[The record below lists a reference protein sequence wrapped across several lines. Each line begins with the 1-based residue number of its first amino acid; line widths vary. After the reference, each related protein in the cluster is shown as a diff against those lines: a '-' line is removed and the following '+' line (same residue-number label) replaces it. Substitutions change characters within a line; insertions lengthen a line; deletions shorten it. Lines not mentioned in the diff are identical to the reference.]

1 MSAITDFDALRRA
14 MAENSEQPEG
24 PARNAR
30 AEQLLAAAEGLGI
43 PLAVIEA
50 LGHQLKVYNYSSEK
64 DKMFVPFA
72 RLLRMW
78 DERPEDFDAYEAHSL
93 HWVFKWMSAGMLG
106 QPHIPLAS
114 IEQWLGEMEHR
125 YRLAGYSERAVRG
138 AEFSVAAH
146 IGDVTRAER
155 AYAAWLAADRDEMA
169 DCHACELHGQGVWQ
183 VERGRDEE
191 ALELWRPVLE
201 GEFACAHEPHTV
213 LASSLA
219 PLLRLGRVDEAR
231 ANHLRGLRLVR
242 PMESM
247 RGAYADHVE
256 FCALTGNEARALEL
270 LAERP
275 AYFTDTGHP
284 RSRLEF
290 TAVVTLL
297 MDRLTE
303 LGLGDQR
310 VPGPAGRTWTAGELA
325 AHARVE
331 TRELAERFDR
341 RNGTS
346 SVGDRA
352 RARMA
357 QRPLVDRLPLGV
369 RTVRPVPAPV
379 VAPPPPEGP
388 GEPDL
393 AALLAEARR
402 LSDTLQPHALQAW
415 AAVALAAHGREL
427 EPRDRAELADHEA
440 MSRGPAGLELFERA
454 AALYAEAGDLGEALA
469 ARARGAYV
477 RALTGDVDTAL
488 ATVNGLYDEALALYA
503 EEATGVRQTASV
515 LMSRARI
522 LMRYAHEGTPV
533 LEDPAPNTTGPAPRP
548 TVQAPASDEP
558 EREGLLPGG
567 ATSGG
572 AASLQPK
579 PDEAVPGA
587 PITAEAAAPRPGPGD
602 NGPGEPASGEA
613 TVHQLGPGGA
623 SGEPGAHRPEPQDS
637 APGGPTSREPDAYRP
652 APQYRAP
659 GEPAAPRPGP
669 ESSLPG
675 GPAFREQGS
684 GETAA
689 HRPSPP
695 DSAPG
700 EPASSEPAAHR
711 PEPEDSLPGGP
722 ASREPASGDAAAH
735 RPGGGDSGPGEP
747 VSGGAVEERVR
758 GGLVRVEKA
767 VGEVLA
773 LVGGRGADDV
783 RLAARAA
790 EARGMLA
797 ELAGLRGDAGRAAEL
812 FRRAADAYVSAGL
825 PWFAVE
831 YEVQVAALA
840 HQAGDPAGAERAL
853 RVALE
858 HGGPYVEPVGRAQL
872 HLQLA
877 EVVGARGGI
886 AEAAE
891 HALEAAHWADEA
903 GESGTLGAWARQQLG
918 GFLLRQGRFAEAAEV
933 LESALADL
941 TAETH
946 GDGAVVQARWW
957 LGDCLGELG
966 EHRAA
971 AEHRLRAAE
980 TARHWPEQ
988 QDHATLAHLAAESL
1002 GKAGLP
1008 EEADRAY
1015 ARAGELWRA
1024 LGNPAFLVRSLRAR
1038 GWLALR
1044 GDGGSESARELMAEA
1059 VRECER
1065 AREAA
1070 ADPVSREQLTD
1081 ELAHTHHQF
1090 GDLLTRSAIE
1100 RDQEDA
1106 EDTEDTEDD
1115 GQDEEAEGGVIQGL
1129 FEAALVQM
1137 DRAAAL
1143 FGTLGADGLHD
1154 RTGAEL
1160 AAGRLAAGL
1169 GRPAE
1174 AAARA
1179 RAVLAA
1185 YAGADDEDGTVRAR
1199 RAEATGMLG
1208 PQE

>member
-1 MSAITDFDALRRA
+1 MGEITDFDALRRA
-14 MAENSEQPEG
+14 MAENSGQPEG

-30 AEQLLAAAEGLGI
+30 AEQLLAEAEGLGI

-93 HWVFKWMSAGMLG
+93 HWVFKWVSAGMLD
-106 QPHIPLAS
+106 QPHVPLAS
-114 IEQWLGEMEHR
+114 IEKWLGEMEHR

-146 IGDVTRAER
+146 IGDLARAER
-155 AYAAWLAADRDEMA
+155 AYAAWLAADRDAMA
-169 DCHACELHGQGVWQ
+169 DCHACELHRQGEWQ
-183 VERGRDEE
+183 VQRGRDAE

-201 GEFACAHEPHTV
+201 GEFTCAHEPHTV

-219 PLLRLGRVDEAR
+219 PLLRLGRLDEAR

-284 RSRLEF
+284 RSRLDF
-290 TAVVTLL
+290 MAVVTLL

-303 LGLGDQR
+303 LGLGGQR

-331 TRELAERFDR
+331 ALDLAERFDR

-346 SVGDRA
+346 YVGDRA

-357 QRPLVDRLPLGV
+357 RRPLVERLPLGV
-369 RTVRPVPAPV
+369 RSRPAPAAV
-379 VAPPPPEGP
+379 VAPPPPEVP
-388 GEPDL
+388 DAPDL

-402 LSDTLQPHALQAW
+402 LSDTLQPHAPEAW
-415 AAVALAAHGREL
+415 AAVARAAGETEL

-440 MSRGPAGLELFERA
+440 MSRGPAGIELFEQA
-454 AALYAEAGDLGEALA
+454 AALYAEAGDAGEALA

-477 RALTGDVDTAL
+477 RALTGEVDVALETAT
-488 ATVNGLYDEALALYA
+488 ALYDEVLALYA
-503 EEATGVRQTASV
+503 EESTGVRQTASV

-522 LMRYAHEGTPV
+522 LMRCVHEGAPV
-533 LEDPAPNTTGPAPRP
+533 LKTPAEDSPAPSVGSGET
-548 TVQAPASDEP
+548 
-558 EREGLLPGG
+558 EREGLLPDGTHPDDG
-567 ATSGG
+567 VAGG
-572 AASLQPK
+572 AASGE
-579 PDEAVPGA
+579 EAGRRAGAGDAVAPGVVPG
-587 PITAEAAAPRPGPGD
+587 
-602 NGPGEPASGEA
+602 
-613 TVHQLGPGGA
+613 
-623 SGEPGAHRPEPQDS
+623 
-637 APGGPTSREPDAYRP
+637 
-652 APQYRAP
+652 
-659 GEPAAPRPGP
+659 
-669 ESSLPG
+669 
-675 GPAFREQGS
+675 
-684 GETAA
+684 
-689 HRPSPP
+689 
-695 DSAPG
+695 
-700 EPASSEPAAHR
+700 
-711 PEPEDSLPGGP
+711 
-722 ASREPASGDAAAH
+722 
-735 RPGGGDSGPGEP
+735 
-747 VSGGAVEERVR
+747 RVR
-758 GGLVRVEKA
+758 DVLVRAEQA
-767 VGEVLA
+767 VREVLA
-773 LVGGRGADDV
+773 LVDGRTGGEV

-790 EARGMLA
+790 EARAMLA

-812 FRRAADAYVSAGL
+812 FRRAADGYVDAGL

-831 YEVQVAALA
+831 YEAQVAALA

-853 RVALE
+853 RAALE

-877 EVVGARGGI
+877 EVVGARGEVV
-886 AEAAE
+886 EAAE
-891 HALEAAHWADEA
+891 HALQAAHWADEA

-918 GFLLRQGRFAEAAEV
+918 GFLLGQGRYAEAAEV

-941 TAETH
+941 SAKTH

-957 LGDCLGELG
+957 LGDCLSELG
-966 EHRAA
+966 DHRAA
-971 AEHRLRAAE
+971 AEQRLRAAE

-1002 GKAGLP
+1002 STAGLLQ
-1008 EEADRAY
+1008 EADEAY
-1015 ARAGELWRA
+1015 TRAGGLWRA

-1044 GDGGSESARELMAEA
+1044 GEGGAEGGRELMTEA

-1065 AREAA
+1065 ALRAA
-1070 ADPVSREQLTD
+1070 ADPVSREQLTA
-1081 ELAHTHHQF
+1081 ELAHTHRQF
-1090 GDLLTRSAIE
+1090 GDLLARSA
-1100 RDQEDA
+1100 
-1106 EDTEDTEDD
+1106 
-1115 GQDEEAEGGVIQGL
+1115 DEEVEDGAIQAG

-1137 DRAAAL
+1137 ERAAVL
-1143 FGTLGADGLHD
+1143 FDALGADGLHD

-1160 AAGRLAAGL
+1160 AAGRLQAGL
-1169 GRPAE
+1169 GRAAE

-1179 RAVLAA
+1179 RGVLAA
-1185 YAGADDEDGTVRAR
+1185 YEGAGDTDDTVRAR
-1199 RAEATGMLG
+1199 RAEAIRMLDE
-1208 PQE
+1208 PQP